1 MGINSDVK
9 IRLVQMEVT
18 PANPR
23 KNFYECKRYVDE
35 AKRDGIQVVVFPE
48 LCISGYLIGDMWEE
62 LSFLDDCEYFG
73 EMLAKE
79 STAST
84 AIIFGNVYVDR
95 NLHGTDGRV
104 VKLNGAFVAYNGT
117 FVANEKTDLIVYPK
131 TLLPNYREFEEPRH
145 FKDCKW
151 YAEATD
157 INFNYFFQPYKL
169 FGVKF
174 GITICE
180 DGWDRDYKVKPT
192 KNVITNGAD
201 IVLNLSCSPFTLN
214 KNASRDRTFSAHAKN
229 NRIPLCYVNSVGLQN
244 NGKTLFTF
252 DGSTVAYNRAGMIV
266 ESNDMFI
273 TGYSD
278 IQFVN
283 DDIKATSNRTYNEPT
298 ETEQAYSA
306 IIYGIRKYM
315 EMSGLKKVV
324 IGSSGGVDSA
334 VSAALYVDAIGAEN
348 VYLVN
353 MPSRYNSATTKGL
366 SQQLA
371 DNLGTP
377 YTVVPIGDSVELTKT
392 QIDAVKFTDANGT
405 MYPDVKLSA
414 FNLENVQARDRSAR
428 VLSAIASAIGAVFTN
443 NGNKTETTVGYAT
456 LYGDVAGFMATIAD
470 LWKTQVYALGAY
482 INERHGKEVIPT
494 GIFTIV
500 ASAEL
505 SDAQN
510 VDEGKG
516 DPIVYWYHDFL
527 FRSWVEKWDRATP
540 TEILEHYIVGDLFK
554 FLGINRPETDI
565 NLVCATPQDF
575 VNDLERWWKLFKG
588 MAVAKRVQAPPVLAL
603 TRRSYGFDYRET
615 LNGVYFSNR
624 YLQMKEFLGV

>member
-1 MGINSDVK
+1 MDISNGVK

-18 PANPR
+18 PADPR
-23 KNFYECKRYVDE
+23 KNFAECKRYVDE
-35 AKRDGIQVVVFPE
+35 AKRDGIEVVVFPE

-62 LSFLDDCEYFG
+62 LSFLEDCEHYG

-84 AIIFGNVYVDR
+84 AIIFGNVFVDR
-95 NLHGTDGRV
+95 SIFGTDGRV
-104 VKLNGAFVAYNGT
+104 VKLNGAFVAYNGQ
-117 FVANEKTDLIVYPK
+117 FVVNEFTDLIVYPK

-151 YAEATD
+151 YAEAKE
-157 INFNYFFQPYKL
+157 IRFSYFFKPYNL

-180 DGWDRDYKVKPT
+180 DGWDRDYKDKPV
-192 KNVITNGAD
+192 KNVINAGAE
-201 IVLNLSCSPFTLN
+201 IVLNLSCSPFTMN
-214 KNASRDRTFSAHAKN
+214 KNVSRDRVFSAHAKDN
-229 NRIPLCYVNSVGLQN
+229 KIPLCYVNSIGLQN

-252 DGSTVAYNRAGMIV
+252 DGSTVAYNLSGYTIT
-266 ESNDMFI
+266 NIDMF
-273 TGYSD
+273 TEGTTDVVMFKGDLYPLGG
-278 IQFVN
+278 VN
-283 DDIKATSNRTYNEPT
+283 DNEPT
-298 ETEQAYSA
+298 EIEQAYNA

-315 EMSGLKKVV
+315 GMSGLKKVV

-353 MPSRYNSATTKGL
+353 MPSRFNSATTKGL

-405 MYPDVKLSA
+405 MYPDVKLSE

-443 NGNKTETTVGYAT
+443 NGNKTEITVGYCT
-456 LYGDVAGFMATIAD
+456 LLGDHAGFMATIAD